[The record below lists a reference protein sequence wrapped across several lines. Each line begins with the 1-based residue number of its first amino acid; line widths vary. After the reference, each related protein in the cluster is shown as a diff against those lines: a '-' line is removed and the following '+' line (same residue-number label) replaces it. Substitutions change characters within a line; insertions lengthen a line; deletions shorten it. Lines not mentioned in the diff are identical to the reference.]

1 MCSTSFKKVAQVLT
15 PKIKNL
21 FYDSNSKKTTPS
33 CGISV
38 KGDYKPGVCFHG
50 YEIGCPASQTL
61 PFFMNDFG
69 PKYTEFT
76 TTSHEQLPGHHL
88 EVREATWCLFLL
100 YILCVLVFVLCPW
113 NALNSVLK
121 IYHSS
126 RQSATSPSSPTYFLL
141 RVERNPLRPVI
152 GIENVRHPVSHQI
165 QK

>member
-100 YILCVLVFVLCPW
+100 YILCVFWFLFCVPEMRSTLSWRFITQADSLPLALPALPTFYWESKETHYALWLV
-113 NALNSVLK
+113 
-121 IYHSS
+121 
-126 RQSATSPSSPTYFLL
+126 
-141 RVERNPLRPVI
+141 
-152 GIENVRHPVSHQI
+152 
-165 QK
+165 